1 MALALRRVWIDLLLH
16 PAHSLP
22 TAAAPIFV
30 AAGLAVHDGTFEPL
44 PTLVAFLG
52 SWLIHVAGVFT
63 DNHELLRRYPGIVEH
78 PDLTDALADRT
89 VTLDQIKVAI
99 AACLVLALPAAFL
112 FLRIGGAPV
121 LVLGAVGVAA
131 SIGYSAGPLPYTKL
145 GLAEMVFFAMFG
157 IVAVAGTYYVQV
169 AWRQAASGQAASFA
183 DLPLAAFLA
192 GLPVGAL
199 VTNVLMI
206 DDLRD
211 RHFDAAKH
219 WPTIAVRFG
228 VRGSRL
234 AYACMSALAY
244 AAPLVAVATGA
255 FGAWALLPLLT
266 LPWAWSIGRTIRTH
280 DDLQT
285 LTPMTPLAAMLACAY
300 AALWGLGLALG

>member
-1 MALALRRVWIDLLLH
+1 MALVLRRVWINLLLH

-22 TAAAPIFV
+22 NAAAPIFV
-30 AAGLAVHDGTFEPL
+30 AAGLAAHDGTFEAV

-78 PDLTDALADRT
+78 PDLTEALADRT

-99 AACLVLALPAAFL
+99 AACLVLALPAAFF
-112 FLRIGGAPV
+112 FLRIGGIPV
-121 LVLGAVGVAA
+121 LALGAVGVVA
-131 SIGYSAGPLPYTKL
+131 SIGYAAGPIPYPKL
-145 GLAEMVFFAMFG
+145 GLAEAVFFTMFG
-157 IVAVAGTYYVQV
+157 IVAVSGTYYVQV
-169 AWRQAASGQAASFA
+169 AWRLAASGQVASFA
-183 DLPLAAFLA
+183 ELPVAVFLV

-211 RHFDAAKH
+211 RHFDAAKR
-219 WPTIAVRFG
+219 WRTIAVRFG
-228 VRGSRL
+228 VRGTRL
-234 AYACMSALAY
+234 AYAFMSALAY
-244 AAPLVAVATGA
+244 AAPSVAVATRV
-255 FGAWALLPLLT
+255 FNAWALLPLLT

-280 DDLQT
+280 DDLET
-285 LTPMTPLAAMLACAY
+285 LTPMTPRASMLAFTYSAM
-300 AALWGLGLALG
+300 WGLGLALG

>member
-131 SIGYSAGPLPYTKL
+131 SIGYSAGPLPYTK
-145 GLAEMVFFAMFG
+145 
-157 IVAVAGTYYVQV
+157 
-169 AWRQAASGQAASFA
+169 
-183 DLPLAAFLA
+183 
-192 GLPVGAL
+192 
-199 VTNVLMI
+199 
-206 DDLRD
+206 
-211 RHFDAAKH
+211 
-219 WPTIAVRFG
+219 
-228 VRGSRL
+228 
-234 AYACMSALAY
+234 
-244 AAPLVAVATGA
+244 
-255 FGAWALLPLLT
+255 
-266 LPWAWSIGRTIRTH
+266 
-280 DDLQT
+280 
-285 LTPMTPLAAMLACAY
+285 
-300 AALWGLGLALG
+300 